1 MEQDLPATPLYVS
14 SVPFP
19 ITVQRIL
26 APTSTNIRKTDALF
40 TYSFLT
46 RPSNPKEQTEKQF
59 RTWESPVEGVVDR
72 WDVREGQVLHDG
84 SHPVVHIKEP
94 CTHDVQL
101 HGLCALCGKDLTGAD
116 YTGYSDTS
124 RAAISMVHDVGGLTE
139 AHRLEA
145 ATTRRLLKEKKLS
158 LIVDLDQTI
167 VHATVDPTV
176 GEWLED
182 ESNPNFKALQGV
194 QKFQLG
200 PDTAGKVEDGCW
212 YYVKMRPGL
221 KQFLEDVSKIYEMH
235 VYTMGTRAY
244 AIEVC
249 KVIDPDGG
257 LFGGR
262 ILSRDESGSLTR
274 KSLQRLFPCDTS
286 MVVIIDDRADVW
298 DGSPNLVKVI
308 PYEFFVGIGDINAA
322 FLPKKKELSAAPPSA
337 ARSSSSKTSTTDPDG
352 ADVLSQAATSP
363 TSPASSPSPDP
374 DLVVNSSEEIFP
386 SLSGAEASTALTIHD
401 QIENRPLKKAQAEAG
416 QHPHAEGNEG
426 HTPAAESS
434 SSSVESPEAEV
445 PVLRDDDRELDR
457 LWEILKEVRDTF
469 FEQVERGRKDADVK
483 HIIPERKRRV
493 FENCRFV
500 FSGLVP
506 LGTRLEESEYALAAN
521 VFGAECQANLDRST
535 THLIARENGTA
546 KVHAARRK
554 YPRLPV
560 VRVHWMLDSVQHWKR
575 MPESPYLLE
584 PESKPDGKTDAA
596 RSTTPPYDADLD
608 ESILTAYDQH
618 DDDVVDEGDPVAT
631 LDLDWGDAAQEIDD
645 FLNETDDEATD
656 TESVRS
662 GKEDESEN
670 ERTGQSAPRKRTRL
684 QNESDDELG
693 KHKTANGVSS
703 SQEVADSPLQKRV
716 KVSRARKSGLKVSF
730 PASGGESG
738 SSAGPIPPLDDES
751 AAATPVSPRPAVAS
765 RTNTATTDASGYTAD
780 SAPPTPR
787 PASRASSV
795 LESSDDE
802 AFLNSM
808 TAELEQGWN

>member
-1 MEQDLPATPLYVS
+1 MESESAFASDFNRVPVPITQYTRPRAVLDQEMPTTPLSVAA
-14 SVPFP
+14 VPFP
-19 ITVQRIL
+19 ITVQRIC

-40 TYSFLT
+40 TYSYYT
-46 RPSNPKEQTEKQF
+46 KPTQPNEQREKQF
-59 RTWESPVEGVVDR
+59 RTWESPIEGIIER
-72 WDVREGQVLHDG
+72 WDVKEGQVLHNG
-84 SHPVVHIKEP
+84 R
-94 CTHDVQL
+94 
-101 HGLCALCGKDLTGAD
+101 AD

-124 RAAISMVHDVGGLTE
+124 RAAISMVHDVGGLTVSLEE

-145 ATTRRLLKEKKLS
+145 ATTERLLKEKKLS

-200 PDTAGKVEDGCW
+200 PDSAGRVEDGCW

-221 KQFLEDVSKIYEMH
+221 RQFLEDVSKIYEMH

-322 FLPKKKELSAAPPSA
+322 FLPKKEELTANPGSP
-337 ARSSSSKTSTTDPDG
+337 TSTSGSEASTPKTE
-352 ADVLSQAATSP
+352 DVLSQAATTPP
-363 TSPASSPSPDP
+363 TSAISEADLLVNPA
-374 DLVVNSSEEIFP
+374 EEIFP

-416 QHPHAEGNEG
+416 QHTHTSPTDGGDG

-434 SSSVESPEAEV
+434 SSAESPEREV
-445 PVLRDDDRELDR
+445 PVLRDDDGELDR
-457 LWEILKEVRDTF
+457 LWEILREVRNTF
-469 FEQVERGRKDADVK
+469 FDQVEQGRTDADVK
-483 HIIPERKRRV
+483 HIIPERKQRV
-493 FENCRFV
+493 FQDCRFV

-506 LGTRLEESEYALAAN
+506 LGTRLEDSEYALAAN
-521 VFGAECQANLDRST
+521 LFGADCQADLDSKT

-546 KVHAARRK
+546 KVHTARRR

-560 VRVHWMLDSVQHWKR
+560 VRVHWMLDSVQYWKK
-575 MPESPYLLE
+575 MPEAPYLLE
-584 PESKPDGKTDAA
+584 PEPGQGNKAEA
-596 RSTTPPYDADLD
+596 ERSTTPPYDADLD
-608 ESILTAYDQH
+608 ESILTAYDRNEE
-618 DDDVVDEGDPVAT
+618 DAPEEGDSVA
-631 LDLDWGDAAQEIDD
+631 LDLDWGDAAQEIDE

-656 TESVRS
+656 TEGARS
-662 GKEDESEN
+662 GKEDESDN
-670 ERTGQSAPRKRTRL
+670 ERNPDTPRKRMRM
-684 QNESDDELG
+684 NEESDDEFG
-693 KHKTANGVSS
+693 KKPING
-703 SQEVADSPLQKRV
+703 SQVVVDSPLQKRV

-730 PASGGESG
+730 PASSPSRGDSERESEKPLPDG
-738 SSAGPIPPLDDES
+738 NADDAGKSL
-751 AAATPVSPRPAVAS
+751 ARPAAAS
-765 RTNTATTDASGYTAD
+765 RTNTATTEASSYTN
-780 SAPPTPR
+780 SAPSSSR

-795 LESSDDE
+795 QESSDDE
-802 AFLNSM
+802 AFLASM
-808 TAELEQGWN
+808 TAELEEGWN